1 MSKIG
6 IIAGGGKLPILIGE
20 SLIKAGKSVIFFCI
34 EPYVKKRDYKKFV
47 CVFVKL
53 ELISKIL
60 KLLKM
65 HEIQKI
71 IMAGN
76 VKRPSLKDIKFDYK
90 TLKFIKEY
98 ALQPK
103 GDDKLLLS
111 IVEFIEKEGFC
122 FINWKEEVKDLFVKE
137 DNLSKK
143 KPNKISLENLN
154 KGLQVYK
161 TLGKIDLSQS
171 IIIQNNIVL
180 GIEASEGT
188 DELIKRCY
196 KYKKKGDRG
205 ILIKLSKYN
214 QDNRFDL
221 PVIGM
226 KTFKLLKKYN
236 YEGIFVEKEKLIILE
251 KEKIIK
257 FCNDNSLFISVV
269 KKIRKKYQ

>member
-20 SLIKAGKSVIFFCI
+20 NFINSGKSVVFFCI
-34 EPYVKKRDYKKFV
+34 EPYAKKIDYKKFV
-47 CVFVKL
+47 CIFIKL

-60 KLLKM
+60 SLLKL
-65 HEIQKI
+65 HEIKKI

-111 IVEFIEKEGFC
+111 IVEFFEKEGFN
-122 FINWKEEVKDLFVKE
+122 FIEWKDECNDLFIKE
-137 DNLSKK
+137 DNLSNK
-143 KPNKISLENLN
+143 KPNKISLKNLK
-154 KGLQVYK
+154 KGLEIFK
-161 TLGKIDLSQS
+161 ILGKIDLSQS
-171 IIIQNNIVL
+171 IIVQNNIVL
-180 GIEASEGT
+180 GIEAAEGT

-196 KYKKKGDRG
+196 KYKKKGDKG

-214 QDNRFDL
+214 QDNRFDV
-221 PVIGM
+221 PVIGIR
-226 KTFKLLKKYN
+226 TLKLIKKYN
-236 YEGIFVEKEKLIILE
+236 YEGVFIEKEKLIIIE
-251 KEKIIK
+251 KDQVIK
-257 FCNDNSLFISVV
+257 FCNKNSLFISCV
-269 KKIRKKYQ
+269 KKI